1 MHPLIRMQH
10 ITKIY
15 YSSGIEHHVL
25 KEINLDI
32 LPNEWVAI
40 MGPSGSGKSTLMNII
55 GLLDRATTGNY
66 FLNSKDVSKLSENEY
81 ADLRNQ
87 TIGFIFQSFFLLPRL
102 TILENV
108 MLPLY
113 YRRYD
118 EAKSKEL
125 ARKMLNEVG
134 LENFGERFPK
144 QLSGGQQQRAAI
156 ARALVGNPSFILAD
170 EPTGSLD
177 VRTGQIIMRLFKQ
190 LHEREK
196 VTIIIITH
204 DPTVAA
210 QCERIITIQDGQIAQ

>member
-15 YSSGIEHHVL
+15 YSGGIEHHVL

-118 EAKSKEL
+118 DAKSKEL
-125 ARKMLNEVG
+125 ARFMLNEVG
-134 LENFGERFPK
+134 LEKFGERFPK

-210 QCERIITIQDGQIAQ
+210 QCERTITIQDGQITQ